1 MGLYHRATERFLKTR
16 AGGWTALHVM
26 NPLDKRLMKW
36 SNGKLSTAVG
46 TDVRKN
52 AVLLR
57 CTGAKSGKAR
67 DVPLLAT
74 PFDDGWALI
83 ASATGVEKNPAWYH
97 NLKAHPECSMIVP
110 DRGEVACVAHEAEG
124 AERERAWQAANA
136 KYSGYTVYQGRTDRR
151 IPVMVLV
158 PEK

>member
-16 AGGWTALHVM
+16 VGGWTALHVM
-26 NPLDKRLMKW
+26 NPIDKRLMKW

-46 TDVRKN
+46 TDVRDN

-57 CTGAKSGKAR
+57 CTGAKSGKTR

-83 ASATGVEKNPAWYH
+83 ACATGW
-97 NLKAHPECSMIVP
+97 
-110 DRGEVACVAHEAEG
+110 R
-124 AERERAWQAANA
+124 
-136 KYSGYTVYQGRTDRR
+136 RTPPGTTTSRPIHSDRR

-158 PEK
+158 PQK

>member
-1 MGLYHRATERFLKTR
+1 MKTR
-16 AGGWTALHVM
+16 AGGWFALHVM

-46 TDVRKN
+46 TDVSEN

-57 CTGAKSGKAR
+57 CTGAKSGKTR
-67 DVPLLAT
+67 DVPLIAT

-97 NLKAHPECSMIVP
+97 NLKAHPQCSMI
-110 DRGEVACVAHEAEG
+110 
-124 AERERAWQAANA
+124 ANA
-136 KYSGYTVYQGRTDRR
+136 QYSGYDVYQERTDRR

-158 PEK
+158 PSS